1 MSRRLQMP
9 PDLMRE
15 LAHKVTEILIERSK
29 RLPESAVWDGDF
41 QQGASSPLAEEP
53 PEDGDSPAAVIQQ
66 AVRDVLSPALR
77 LDHPRSFGFVP
88 SAPTWP
94 GVLADYLATGFNIN
108 AATWLTAGG
117 SSQLEAVVLGWFRKW
132 FRFPETAGGVLTSG
146 GSAAALNALVTARE
160 AAGNPERATVYMSDQ
175 SHSAQVRAARIIGIR
190 PEDLR
195 ILPTGVDFRMDPDT
209 LATAVAAD
217 RAAGRHPIA
226 VCADAGSTSTGAIDP
241 LPAIADYCETEG
253 IWLHVDAA
261 YGGALAILPAEDHP
275 LEGIER
281 ADSIGIDPHK
291 WLFQPYEVGCLL
303 VKDARTLARAFG
315 IHHDILQDMVWG
327 ARHPNGADHGL
338 QLSRRDRALK
348 IWLSIRTFGMAAFRA
363 AVAQGV
369 DLANRAAS
377 CVESS
382 PALELLTPASAGII
396 CFRVNPAGAE
406 LDEAELLRINKK
418 VLARVFWDGRAFISS
433 TSLHDTFALR
443 MCVINHTTTWD
454 DVRETLE
461 DITRF
466 GMEATASAE
475 RIE

>member
-1 MSRRLQMP
+1 
-9 PDLMRE
+9 MRE
-15 LAHKVTEILIERSK
+15 LAHKVTEILIERSE
-29 RLPESAVWDGDF
+29 RLPASVVWDGEF

-53 PEDGDSPAAVIQQ
+53 PKDGDSPADAIEQ

-94 GVLADYLATGFNIN
+94 GVLADYLVTGFNIN

-117 SSQLEAVVLGWFRKW
+117 SSQLEAVVLGWFRNW
-132 FRFPETAGGVLTSG
+132 LGYPETAGGVLTSG
-146 GSAAALNALVTARE
+146 GSASTLNAFVTARE

-190 PEDLR
+190 PEYLR
-195 ILPTGVDFRMDPDT
+195 ILPTGADFRMDPDT

-217 RAAGRHPIA
+217 RAAGCNPIA

-241 LPAIADYCETEG
+241 LLAIADYCETEG

-261 YGGALAILPAEDHP
+261 YGGALAILPTEASL
-275 LEGIER
+275 LEGIAR
-281 ADSIGIDPHK
+281 ADSICIDAHK
-291 WLFQPYEVGCLL
+291 WLFQPYEVSCLL

-363 AVAQGV
+363 AVTQGI
-369 DLANRAAS
+369 DLANRAADW
-377 CVESS
+377 VASS
-382 PALELLTPASAGII
+382 PTLELLTPASAGVV

-406 LDEAELLRINKK
+406 LGEADLHRINES
-418 VLARVFWDGRAFISS
+418 VLASVFWGGRAFISS

-443 MCVINHTTTWD
+443 ISVINHTTTWD

-461 DITRF
+461 NITQF
-466 GMEATASAE
+466 GMEAVAQAQSVSNDT
-475 RIE
+475 

>member
-1 MSRRLQMP
+1 M
-9 PDLMRE
+9 
-15 LAHKVTEILIERSK
+15 
-29 RLPESAVWDGDF
+29 
-41 QQGASSPLAEEP
+41 
-53 PEDGDSPAAVIQQ
+53 
-66 AVRDVLSPALR
+66 
-77 LDHPRSFGFVP
+77 
-88 SAPTWP
+88 
-94 GVLADYLATGFNIN
+94 
-108 AATWLTAGG
+108 
-117 SSQLEAVVLGWFRKW
+117 
-132 FRFPETAGGVLTSG
+132 LTSG

-190 PEDLR
+190 PEHLR
-195 ILPTGVDFRMDPDT
+195 ILPTGADFRMDPDT

-241 LPAIADYCETEG
+241 LPAIVDYCETEG

-261 YGGALAILPAEDHP
+261 YGGALAILPAEDQP
-275 LEGIER
+275 LGGIER

-303 VKDARTLARAFG
+303 VKDARKLSRAFG

-382 PALELLTPASAGII
+382 PTLELLTPASAGIL
-396 CFRVNPAGAE
+396 CFRVNPVGAE
-406 LDEAELLRINKK
+406 LDEAELLRVNKK
-418 VLARVFWDGRAFISS
+418 VLARVFWDGHAFISS

-461 DITRF
+461 NITRF
-466 GMEATASAE
+466 GMEAAASAE